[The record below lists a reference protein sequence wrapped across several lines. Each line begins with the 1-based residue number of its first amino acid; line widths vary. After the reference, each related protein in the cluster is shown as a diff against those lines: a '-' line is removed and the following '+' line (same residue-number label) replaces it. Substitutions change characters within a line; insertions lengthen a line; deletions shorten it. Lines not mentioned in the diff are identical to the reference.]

1 MLSVMNEFIQQENE
15 QNIHILKVNRT
26 PHNFMK
32 LPVLEQLGSAIDAL
46 GTQNSS
52 EGLILTSALDGIFIS
67 GHEIVDLSEE
77 ANDRKF
83 RKYLRT
89 IAEILLSIQRL
100 NIPTLTI
107 INGHCVGFGL
117 ELALCTDFRIASD
130 EDINIGF
137 PDVKL
142 GTFPPFGGIYRL
154 VNLIGEAKAKELLM
168 KGRLIKPQTAIAW
181 GMIDA
186 VSNKENSLT
195 DALKLLKGI
204 SRHASLAMT
213 AIKRSIVDSTLKD
226 FMTVIQ
232 EDIEDYTAIVRSHDY
247 TEGRKA
253 LQEDRIPEFKK
264 K

>member
-1 MLSVMNEFIQQENE
+1 MSFMNEFILQENE
-15 QNIHILKVNRT
+15 QNIQILKVNRA

-32 LPVLEQLGSAIDAL
+32 LPVLEQLGSAIDAMAA
-46 GTQNSS
+46 QNRS
-52 EGLILTSALDGIFIS
+52 EGLILMSALDGIFIS
-67 GHEIVDLSEE
+67 GHEIVDLCEE
-77 ANDRKF
+77 DNDRKF
-83 RKYLRT
+83 KKYLRT
-89 IAEILLSIQRL
+89 IAEILLSVQRL

-117 ELALCTDFRIASD
+117 ELALCTDFRIASA

-154 VNLIGEAKAKELLM
+154 VKLIGETKAKELLM
-168 KGRLIKPQTAIAW
+168 KGRLLKPQTAVEW
-181 GMIDA
+181 GLIDA
-186 VSNKENSLT
+186 VSNQDNSLT

-213 AIKRSIVDSTLKD
+213 AIKRSIIDSTLKD

-232 EDIEDYTAIVRSHDY
+232 DDIEDYTTIVRSHDY
-247 TEGRKA
+247 TEGKKA
-253 LQEDRIPEFKK
+253 LQEDRTPEFKK